1 MGRWGDATR
10 WRQNAP
16 PPGNAPLNATPGGA
30 GSPPG
35 CGAVEQRL
43 RASGQPQVLQARA
56 LVSAALSCL
65 DVAATVWTEVEGGPP
80 LTNLVDD
87 AFAAVRS

>member
-1 MGRWGDATR
+1 MSVR
-10 WRQNAP
+10 
-16 PPGNAPLNATPGGA
+16 
-30 GSPPG
+30 
-35 CGAVEQRL
+35 
-43 RASGQPQVLQARA
+43 QPQVLQARA